1 MTGKTASP
9 IDIAYWALTGL
20 GYGYTMEV
28 DDDET
33 IATLSNDSGEEHI
46 ISESED
52 GIKYEF
58 TPGDAGFTMYLGH
71 INDARGAA
79 HLIFGALDSM
89 SEDEYGTDSDDEF
102 LDYDF
107 DAVDLT
113 DW

>member
-9 IDIAYWALTGL
+9 IDIAYWTLTGI

-52 GIKYEF
+52 NINYEF
-58 TPGDAGFTMYLGH
+58 ASGDTEFTLHLGD
-71 INDARGAA
+71 IEDAREAA
-79 HLIFGALDSM
+79 HLIFAALDSM